1 MDWSLYSLVD
11 EAALLAQL
19 ELDLL
24 VAKPENNVPGDEAD
38 TAGVEALVEGH
49 EAFFPKHYK
58 AFCSITEVEVVN

>member
-1 MDWSLYSLVD
+1 MQPTKCSIMDWSLYRLVD
-11 EAALLAQL
+11 EAVLLAQL

-49 EAFFPKHYK
+49 
-58 AFCSITEVEVVN
+58 